1 MTIEN
6 LILNGQVHT
15 LLYENK
21 TMSKTPLSEMLP
33 SIMKLFEK
41 SFCM

>member
-15 LLYENK
+15 LLYVNK
-21 TMSKTPLSEMLP
+21 LMSKTLLSV
-33 SIMKLFEK
+33 MKLFASQYDETV
-41 SFCM
+41 